1 MPRPGGRGP
10 GNFEKS
16 KDFKGSMIR
25 LIKNL
30 KPWKY
35 LMGLAL
41 SLAMI
46 SAILALGAPNRLSKF
61 ADLIGEGL
69 VPDTEMLQNVGERIY
84 ANLGEENFGLPV
96 ACFGYVSSIDEEGMK
111 QACTRLE
118 QVLVDIEIDGVIIP
132 VRDQIETLRLT

>member
-1 MPRPGGRGP
+1 MPRPGRGP
-10 GNFEKS
+10 GAFEQS

-35 LMGLAL
+35 IMVLAL

-46 SAILALGAPNRLSKF
+46 SAVLALIAPNRLSKF

-69 VPDTEMLQNVGERIY
+69 IPRTDV
-84 ANLGEENFGLPV
+84 
-96 ACFGYVSSIDEEGMK
+96 MK
-111 QACTRLE
+111 NM
-118 QVLVDIEIDGVIIP
+118 
-132 VRDQIETLRLT
+132 

>member
-30 KPWKY
+30 KPWKFI
-35 LMGLAL
+35 MIIALA
-41 SLAMI
+41 LAMI
-46 SAILALGAPNRLSKF
+46 SAILALIAPNRLSKF

-69 VPDTEMLQNVGERIY
+69 VPKTEVMQEIGEKI
-84 ANLGEENFGLPV
+84 GENF
-96 ACFGYVSSIDEEGMK
+96 SSLDT
-111 QACTRLE
+111 Q
-118 QVLVDIEIDGVIIP
+118 
-132 VRDQIETLRLT
+132 